1 MSNVINKFERKIIGK
16 GIVRVGKGFTLFIS
30 NEDMDDIIRIIRS
43 LEDLAVL
50 IDEVNETEKHEIK
63 KEEGGFP
70 GALLASLADSI
81 VKPVI
86 SLVVTGINVRK
97 IREVGGGFMNKDF

>member
-1 MSNVINKFERKIIGK
+1 M
-16 GIVRVGKGFTLFIS
+16 RVGKGFTLFIS

>member
-1 MSNVINKFERKIIGK
+1 M
-16 GIVRVGKGFTLFIS
+16 RVGKGFTLFIS
-30 NEDMDDIIRIIRS
+30 NEDMNDIIRIIKS

-50 IDEVNETEKHEIK
+50 IDEVNETEKREIK

-70 GALLASLADSI
+70 GALLASLAGPI

-86 SLVVTGINVRK
+86 SLVVKGINVRK